1 MAAENCLLPANVVS
15 VGAPKTENKKFRHKE
30 LIVMASEKL
39 LNYTIDFNSSY
50 WLVQKET

>member
-15 VGAPKTENKKFRHKE
+15 IGPPKTENKKFGHKE

-39 LNYTIDFNSSY
+39 LIYTIDFKSSC
-50 WLVQKET
+50 WLLQKET